1 MTESYSSAP
10 PSETPTEFV
19 RSLQRGLSVI
29 QAFSREHQRLSLSQ
43 VAEITGMTRATARR
57 FLLTLEHLGYV
68 GSEGRYFY
76 LKPRVLQ
83 LGYAYLSSLS
93 VAEVAQSHLE
103 ELAERMHESCSASVL
118 DSEDVVYVARAATNR
133 IMAIGLSVG
142 TRLPAYCTSMGR
154 VLLAAL
160 PKSELDNYLEGANLS
175 PRTSQ
180 TVFTAP
186 KLINVLD
193 QVRDQGW
200 CAQDQELELGVR
212 SIAVPIRSS
221 NGATIAAINISA
233 HAARVTM
240 AELTQDFLPEL
251 QSCRDGIELDLV
263 GRV

>member
-1 MTESYSSAP
+1 MN
-10 PSETPTEFV
+10 ETPTDFV

-29 QAFSREHQRLSLSQ
+29 QAFSSEHQRLTLTE
-43 VAEITGMTRATARR
+43 VAQITDMTRATARR

-68 GSEGRYFY
+68 GTEGRYFY

-103 ELAERMHESCSASVL
+103 RLAQHMHESCSASVL

-160 PKSELDNYLEGANLS
+160 PQNELDHYLEVADLN

-180 TVFTAP
+180 TVFTVP
-186 KLINVLD
+186 QLQ
-193 QVRDQGW
+193 QVIDEVRAQGW

-212 SIAVPIRSS
+212 SIAVPIQSS
-221 NGATIAAINISA
+221 NGATIAAVNISA
-233 HAARVTM
+233 HAARVSM
-240 AELTQDFLPEL
+240 TQLIEEFLPEL
-251 QSCRDGIELDLV
+251 QQCKVEIERDLI
-263 GRV
+263 GRP